1 MHEGRDQTSVLL
13 SVVYNLRLRV
23 QIFQRKR
30 LSIKVELPQ
39 VGIFFFHTQFPSLGI
54 FINKIVG
61 NRKN

>member
-13 SVVYNLRLRV
+13 SGVYNLRLRV

-39 VGIFFFHTQFPSLGI
+39 VGIFFPTQFPSLGI
-54 FINKIVG
+54 FTNKKVG